1 MDELPQWH
9 DLTQEYST
17 KSTRSELGRWR
28 FSLYSRAIHPDL
40 IVSVNQIELIA
51 DTIGM
56 QMSIVEDGHV
66 VEYLLENH
74 RITQVLMPETALLP
88 ESGLLARARVIG
100 HRQLDQQFFPDLHL
114 YSSVQSD
121 TVDAE
126 VYDVLSKE
134 IEREAKR
141 AVTIFRFPRQNYIRM
156 SMAHVEAFAD
166 SILVQWV
173 HMIPQELTILRT
185 QTLIEWTNK

>member
-100 HRQLDQQFFPDLHL
+100 HRQLDQQFFPDLGFSYRYTAL
-114 YSSVQSD
+114 
-121 TVDAE
+121 TVKKAP
-126 VYDVLSKE
+126 VRLTS
-134 IEREAKR
+134 ITFCHSLRGLAASGRRTCMERQR
-141 AVTIFRFPRQNYIRM
+141 I
-156 SMAHVEAFAD
+156 H
-166 SILVQWV
+166 
-173 HMIPQELTILRT
+173 HPQFKSATP
-185 QTLIEWTNK
+185 